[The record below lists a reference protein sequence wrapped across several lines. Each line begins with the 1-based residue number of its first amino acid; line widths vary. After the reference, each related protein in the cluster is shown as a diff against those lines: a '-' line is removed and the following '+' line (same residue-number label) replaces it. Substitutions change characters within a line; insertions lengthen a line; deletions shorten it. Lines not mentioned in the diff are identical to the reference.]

1 MESGCS
7 VYGTAFFVK
16 NDLNKSLK
24 RGMPMGLFYEAD
36 KTFADLM
43 KEKKNFVFIGEAG
56 SGKSEIILN
65 IANKLAEA
73 GGRQIDL
80 FDLDQTKPLYRSR
93 DMKED
98 FEKRGVTIHYQDQ
111 YLDAPVMV
119 GGVRVSLVS
128 DNYTLLDIG
137 GGHQAAKF
145 AGAYSDL
152 LSKDDSVPVYIIN
165 PYRPWTKSVDA
176 IDGTMRHILGSMR
189 LDHIYILG
197 NPNLG
202 YATTVNEFMEGLDR
216 IDELLDGFTV
226 VNSACVRREIYDEVR
241 EKTDKSLIP
250 LDLFLTYSWVD

>member
-1 MESGCS
+1 
-7 VYGTAFFVK
+7 
-16 NDLNKSLK
+16 
-24 RGMPMGLFYEAD
+24 MGLFYEAD
-36 KTFADLM
+36 KTFFDLM

-56 SGKSEIILN
+56 SGKSEIVLN
-65 IANKLAEA
+65 IANKLAQET
-73 GGRQIDL
+73 GRPVDL

-98 FEKRGVTIHYQDQ
+98 FAERGVTIHYQDQ

-152 LSKDDSVPVYIIN
+152 LSKDDAVPVYIIN

-176 IDGTMRHILGSMR
+176 IDGTMSHILGSMR
-189 LDHIYILG
+189 LDHIYILA

-202 YATTVNEFMEGLDR
+202 YATTVDEFTEGLEKTDA
-216 IDELLDGFTV
+216 LLEGFTT
-226 VNSACVRREIYDEVR
+226 VNSACVRRDIYEEAKAR
-241 EKTDKSLIP
+241 TDKTLVPI
-250 LDLFLTYSWVD
+250 DLFLTYSWVD

>member
-1 MESGCS
+1 
-7 VYGTAFFVK
+7 
-16 NDLNKSLK
+16 
-24 RGMPMGLFYEAD
+24 MGLFYEAD
-36 KTFADLM
+36 KTFSELM

-56 SGKSEIILN
+56 SGKSEIVLN
-65 IANKLAEA
+65 VANKLAEA
-73 GGRQIDL
+73 TGKNVDL

-98 FEKRGVTIHYQDQ
+98 FAGRGVTIHYQDQ

-189 LDHIYILG
+189 LDHIYMLA

-202 YATTVNEFMEGLDR
+202 YATTVNEFMEGLDK
-216 IDELLDGFTV
+216 IDSLLDGYTV
-226 VNSACVRREIYDEVR
+226 VNSACVRRDIYEEAQAV
-241 EKTDKSLIP
+241 TDKHLVPI
-250 LDLFLTYSWVD
+250 DLFLTYSWVD

>member
-1 MESGCS
+1 
-7 VYGTAFFVK
+7 
-16 NDLNKSLK
+16 
-24 RGMPMGLFYEAD
+24 MGLFYEAD
-36 KTFADLM
+36 KTFEQLM
-43 KEKKNFVFIGEAG
+43 DEKKNFVFIGEAG
-56 SGKSEIILN
+56 SGKSELVLN
-65 IANKLAEA
+65 IAVKLAERT
-73 GGRQIDL
+73 GRAVDL

-98 FEKRGVTIHYQDQ
+98 FAKRGVNIIYQDQ

-145 AGAYSDL
+145 AGAYADL

-165 PYRPWTKSVDA
+165 PYRPWTRDVDS

-189 LDHIYILG
+189 LDHIYMLA

-202 YATTVNEFMEGLDR
+202 YATTVNEFMEGLNKV
-216 IDELLDGFTV
+216 DELLDGFTV
-226 VNSACVRREIYDEVR
+226 VNSACVRREICGEAAAL
-241 EKTDKSLIP
+241 TDKALIP
-250 LDLFLTYSWVD
+250 IDLFLTYSWVD

>member
-7 VYGTAFFVK
+7 VFGTAIFCKEVI
-16 NDLNKSLK
+16 
-24 RGMPMGLFYEAD
+24 PVGLFYEAD
-36 KTFADLM
+36 KTFDDLM

-56 SGKSEIILN
+56 SGKSEIVLN
-65 IANKLAEA
+65 IANKLAQQT
-73 GGRQIDL
+73 GKQVDL

-93 DMKED
+93 DMQED
-98 FEKRGVTIHYQDQ
+98 FAKRGVNIFYQDQ

-152 LSKDDSVPVYIIN
+152 LSKDDAVPVYIIN

-176 IDGTMRHILGSMR
+176 IDGTMKHI
-189 LDHIYILG
+189 
-197 NPNLG
+197 
-202 YATTVNEFMEGLDR
+202 
-216 IDELLDGFTV
+216 LDGFTV
-226 VNSACVRREIYDEVR
+226 VNSACVRRDIYDEVR
-241 EKTDKSLIP
+241 ERTDKSLVP

>member
-1 MESGCS
+1 
-7 VYGTAFFVK
+7 
-16 NDLNKSLK
+16 
-24 RGMPMGLFYEAD
+24 MGLFYEAD
-36 KTFADLM
+36 KTFEDLM

-56 SGKSEIILN
+56 SGKSELVLN
-65 IANKLAEA
+65 IALKLAEQT
-73 GGRQIDL
+73 GKPVDL

-93 DMKED
+93 DMQAEFASK
-98 FEKRGVTIHYQDQ
+98 GVKIHYQDQ

-165 PYRPWTKSVDA
+165 PYRPWTRDVDS

-189 LDHIYILG
+189 LDHIYMLA

-202 YATTVNEFMEGLDR
+202 YATTVNEFMEGMDR
-216 IDELLDGFTV
+216 VDELMDGFTK
-226 VNSACVRREIYDEVR
+226 VNSACVRREIYDEAS
-241 EKTDKSLIP
+241 KLTDRNLIP
-250 LDLFLTYSWVD
+250 VDLFLTYSWVD

>member
-1 MESGCS
+1 
-7 VYGTAFFVK
+7 
-16 NDLNKSLK
+16 
-24 RGMPMGLFYEAD
+24 MGLFYEAD
-36 KTFADLM
+36 KTFFDLM

-56 SGKSEIILN
+56 SGKSEIVLN
-65 IANKLAEA
+65 IANKLAQET
-73 GGRQIDL
+73 GRPVDL

-98 FEKRGVTIHYQDQ
+98 FAGRGVTIHYQDQ

-152 LSKDDSVPVYIIN
+152 LSKDDAVPVYIIN

-176 IDGTMRHILGSMR
+176 IDGTMSHILGSMR
-189 LDHIYILG
+189 LDHIYILA

-202 YATTVNEFMEGLDR
+202 YATTVDEFTEGLEKTDA
-216 IDELLDGFTV
+216 LLEGFTT
-226 VNSACVRREIYDEVR
+226 VNSACVRRDIYEEAKAR
-241 EKTDKSLIP
+241 TDKTLVPI
-250 LDLFLTYSWVD
+250 DLFLTYSWVD